1 MDKSKRYLLRGY
13 KVKDIK
19 NAIFTQWQEMLNYG
33 KIPCFEI
40 LLNNGDYLVVDI
52 EYTQGDDFI
61 SFSFDDSFPVFFD
74 GDIKKHG
81 GSYHVMLDDC
91 FDNLDSYL
99 QLIHENILEGYILPN
114 NLWCDE

>member
-1 MDKSKRYLLRGY
+1 MQ
-13 KVKDIK
+13 DIK
-19 NAIFTQWQEMLNYG
+19 KAIFTQWQEMLNYG

-40 LLNNGDYLVVDI
+40 LLNNGDYLLVGI

-81 GSYHVMLDDC
+81 GSYHVMLDG
-91 FDNLDSYL
+91 FDNLDNYL
-99 QLIHENILEGYILPN
+99 ELIYENILEGYILPN